1 MSIRCGTRD
10 CEGCILGEW
19 LVAGEVD
26 YRAVMIDECL
36 AEFMQHLL
44 AAEDW
49 LYMSQAKIAGHAH
62 R

>member
-1 MSIRCGTRD
+1 M
-10 CEGCILGEW
+10 GEW